1 MIPTIIFSIAMVIY
15 LPLAGSLLYV
25 WWKYSKGEIKVSIAR
40 IIFLFGSL
48 FLFWLMI
55 II

>member
-1 MIPTIIFSIAMVIY
+1 MIPTIIFAIALIVY

-40 IIFLFGSL
+40 IVFLLGSF